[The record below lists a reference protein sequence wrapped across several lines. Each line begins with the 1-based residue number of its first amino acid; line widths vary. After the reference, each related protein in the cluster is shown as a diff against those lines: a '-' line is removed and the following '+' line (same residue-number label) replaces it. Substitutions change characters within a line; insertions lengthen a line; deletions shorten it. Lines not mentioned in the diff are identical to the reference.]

1 VARDL
6 PIYEAKSRSILSRTS
21 GFIAQA
27 GFTHSLTPARNCT
40 YGCVYC
46 YVPTLRVFGGLKRA
60 DWERWGQFTTVKANA
75 AELLTRELRPHQR
88 IYCSPLVDPYQPG
101 EAGQRLMPGILKA
114 VIGRPPAAFTIQTR
128 GPLIELDIGLLQELS
143 RKTILRVSFS
153 VTTDRD
159 DIRRFYEPHCES
171 NMQRLE
177 VVRRLR
183 SAGITVHVTLAPI
196 LPCDPEALAEMALHA
211 AGTDLIGDPLHVR
224 EVKTT
229 GATTREQALRIAEA
243 QGHLEWFDPA
253 FQTRIV
259 ERIRRVAEAHGKKFA
274 IGTEGFSWLAQI

>member
-1 VARDL
+1 M
-6 PIYEAKSRSILSRTS
+6 
-21 GFIAQA
+21 
-27 GFTHSLTPARNCT
+27 
-40 YGCVYC
+40 YC

-60 DWERWGQFTTVKANA
+60 DWERWGQFTTFKANA
-75 AELLTRELRPHQR
+75 SELLTRELRPHQR
-88 IYCSPLVDPYQPG
+88 IYCSPLVDPYQPA
-101 EAGQRLMPGILKA
+101 EAEQRLMPEILEA
-114 VIGRPPAAFTIQTR
+114 VLRRPPAVFTIQTR
-128 GPLIELDIGLLQELS
+128 GPLIERDMAPLQELS
-143 RKTILRVSFS
+143 GKTILRVSFS

-159 DIRRFYEPHCES
+159 DVRRFYEPHCES

-177 VVRRLR
+177 LIRRLR

-196 LPCDPEALAEMALHA
+196 LPCDPEALAEMALDA
-211 AGTDLIGDPLHVR
+211 AGTDLIGDPLHLR

-229 GATTREQALRIAEA
+229 GATTREQAFRLAEA
-243 QGHLEWFDPA
+243 QGHLQWFDPA